1 MSVKTYF
8 LETRPQFLILSPI
21 LVILG
26 MGMAL
31 QSNGF
36 NTLYFVLAMV
46 GLILLH
52 TSVNTLNDYSDFKTG
67 IDLKVK
73 RTPFSGGSGILPAN
87 GLTASAVLKLGL
99 ITFFLA
105 VPIGVYFIIE
115 KGLIL
120 LPIFIIGAAFVLWY
134 TSHITRVGYGMPE
147 ISAGLGLGTLPV
159 FGTFLILNG
168 GFSWEMLYASI
179 PSGFLVCNLL
189 YLNEFPD
196 ADADRSGG
204 RKTLPII
211 LGYRKAAIVYT
222 IITLMVYVWIAA
234 GVVFGIMPAWTLL
247 ALLTLPIA
255 FKAIKGSLTFKDTE
269 ELIPAQGAN
278 VMVVLLTQLL
288 MGIGYI
294 LAHVIR

>member
-1 MSVKTYF
+1 VSVKTYF

-31 QSNGF
+31 YNGEF
-36 NTLYFVLAMV
+36 NALYFILAII
-46 GLILLH
+46 GLVLLH

-73 RTPFSGGSGILPAN
+73 RTPFSGGSGILPTKA
-87 GLTASAVLKLGL
+87 LSASAVLKLGL

-105 VPIGVYFIIE
+105 VPIGIYFILE
-115 KGLIL
+115 RGLSL
-120 LPIFIIGAAFVLWY
+120 LPLFIIGAVFVLWY
-134 TSHITRVGYGMPE
+134 TSHITHLGYGLPE

-159 FGTFLILNG
+159 FGTFIILNG
-168 GFSWEMLYASI
+168 GFSWTMLYASI

-196 ADADRSGG
+196 AEADRSGG

-211 LGYRKAAIVYT
+211 LGTKKAAIIYSV
-222 IITLMVYVWIAA
+222 ITLMVYVWIAV
-234 GVVFGIMPAWTLL
+234 GVVLGLMPAWTLL
-247 ALLTLPIA
+247 ALLTLPFAI
-255 FKAIKGSLTFKDTE
+255 KAIQGALTFKQIE

-294 LAHVIR
+294 LAHVL

>member
-8 LETRPQFLILSPI
+8 LESRPQFLILSPI

-31 QSNGF
+31 YNGEF
-36 NTLYFVLAMV
+36 NTLYFILSII
-46 GLILLH
+46 GLVLLH

-73 RTPFSGGSGILPAN
+73 RTPFSGGSGILPAKA
-87 GLTASAVLKLGL
+87 LTASSVLKMGL

-115 KGLIL
+115 RGLSL
-120 LPIFIIGAAFVLWY
+120 LPLFIIGGAFVLWY
-134 TSHITRVGYGMPE
+134 TSHITNLGYGLPE

-159 FGTFLILNG
+159 FGTFIIING

-196 ADADRSGG
+196 AEADRTGG

-211 LGYRKAAIVYT
+211 LGNRKAAILYA
-222 IITLMVYVWIAA
+222 IITIMVYVWIAT
-234 GVVFGIMPAWTLL
+234 GVVLSLMPAWTLL
-247 ALLTLPIA
+247 ALLTLPFAVKAIRGA
-255 FKAIKGSLTFKDTE
+255 LTFKAIE
-269 ELIPAQGAN
+269 ELVPALGAN

-294 LAHVIR
+294 LAHVF